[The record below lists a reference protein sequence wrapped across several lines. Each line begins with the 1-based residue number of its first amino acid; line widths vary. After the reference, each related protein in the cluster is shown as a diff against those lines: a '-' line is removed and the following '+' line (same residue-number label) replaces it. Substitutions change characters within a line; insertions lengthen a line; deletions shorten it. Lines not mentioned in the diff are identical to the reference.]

1 MRKTI
6 IAAMATFLICHS
18 GIADAVTAKPS
29 AKPVAKPTS
38 HATKKPGLLPT
49 VVKPVAKPVAKST
62 TKSTAKTVSKKPT
75 TVSKSTPAKK
85 HYVRRVYKRKYV
97 KPIPLP
103 PAIWPPVNFIG
114 QQGVYINYKVS
125 ASALANAISL
135 VSTDSALYKD
145 SQVCKEQSCGVVQLG
160 SETGCDW
167 WEIDSTL
174 YGLVDSS
181 TANTM
186 IRGTL
191 QTFAPSTAAK
201 KVTTNY
207 LVSPVPLTSGDRV
220 VPTRALCW
228 SKSSGAQ
235 MPAKIPDNIYVAY
248 PSK

>member
-1 MRKTI
+1 MRK
-6 IAAMATFLICHS
+6 ALCAVFAVLLITHG
-18 GIADAVTAKPS
+18 GIAVATTAKPS
-29 AKPVAKPTS
+29 AKP
-38 HATKKPGLLPT
+38 
-49 VVKPVAKPVAKST
+49 T
-62 TKSTAKTVSKKPT
+62 TKSTAKSGVLPTVAKPAA
-75 TVSKSTPAKK
+75 KSTAKSTAKK
-85 HYVRRVYKRKYV
+85 RYVRRVYKRKYV

-103 PAIWPPVNFIG
+103 PAVWPPVNFIG

-125 ASALANAISL
+125 ASSLANAISL
-135 VSTDSALYKD
+135 VTSDSNLYKD
-145 SQVCKEQSCGVVQLG
+145 SQICKEQSCGVVQLG

-181 TANTM
+181 TTDTL

-191 QTFAPSTAAK
+191 QTIAPSTSAK
-201 KVTTNY
+201 KVITNY
-207 LVSPVPLTSGDRV
+207 LVSPVPLTTGDRV

-235 MPAKIPDNIYVAY
+235 IPAKVPDNIYVAY

>member
-1 MRKTI
+1 MRKALCAVLT
-6 IAAMATFLICHS
+6 ALLLTHG
-18 GIADAVTAKPS
+18 GIAVAATAKPS
-29 AKPVAKPTS
+29 AKP
-38 HATKKPGLLPT
+38 
-49 VVKPVAKPVAKST
+49 T
-62 TKSTAKTVSKKPT
+62 TKSTAKSGLLPTVAKPATKPAAKPT
-75 TVSKSTPAKK
+75 TKK
-85 HYVRRVYKRKYV
+85 RYVRRVYKRKYV

-103 PAIWPPVNFIG
+103 PAIWPPVNFYG

-135 VSTDSALYKD
+135 VTTDSALYKD
-145 SQVCKEQSCGVVQLG
+145 SQTCKEQSCGVVQLG

-174 YGLVDSS
+174 YGLVDTS
-181 TANTM
+181 TTNTI

-201 KVTTNY
+201 QVITNF
-207 LVSPVPLTSGDRV
+207 LVSPVSLTTGDRV

-228 SKSSGAQ
+228 SKSSGAKV
-235 MPAKIPDNIYVAY
+235 PAQIPDNVYVAY

>member
-1 MRKTI
+1 MRRALCAVF
-6 IAAMATFLICHS
+6 AALLVTHG
-18 GIADAVTAKPS
+18 GIAVATTAKPS
-29 AKPVAKPTS
+29 AKP
-38 HATKKPGLLPT
+38 TKKSTAKSGLLPT
-49 VVKPVAKPVAKST
+49 VSKPVVKKTSASAKKST
-62 TKSTAKTVSKKPT
+62 TSTAKKR
-75 TVSKSTPAKK
+75 
-85 HYVRRVYKRKYV
+85 YVRRVYKRKYV

-103 PAIWPPVNFIG
+103 PAVWPPVNFYG

-135 VSTDSALYKD
+135 VNTDSALYKD
-145 SQVCKEQSCGVVQLG
+145 SQSCTEQSCGVVQLG

-181 TANTM
+181 TTNTI

-191 QTFAPSTAAK
+191 QTFAPGTTAK
-201 KVTTNY
+201 QVITDY
-207 LVSPVPLTSGDRV
+207 LVSPAPLTTGDRV

-228 SKSSGAQ
+228 SKSSGAKVPDQ
-235 MPAKIPDNIYVAY
+235 VPDNIYVAY

>member
-1 MRKTI
+1 MRRALCAVF
-6 IAAMATFLICHS
+6 AALLVTHG
-18 GIADAVTAKPS
+18 GIAVATTAKPS
-29 AKPVAKPTS
+29 AKP
-38 HATKKPGLLPT
+38 
-49 VVKPVAKPVAKST
+49 T
-62 TKSTAKTVSKKPT
+62 TKSTAKSGLLPTVTKPVVKKTASGTPT
-75 TVSKSTPAKK
+75 KKSTATAKK
-85 HYVRRVYKRKYV
+85 LSITTAKKRYVRRVYKRKYV

-103 PAIWPPVNFIG
+103 PAIWPPANFYG

-135 VSTDSALYKD
+135 VNTDSALYKD
-145 SQVCKEQSCGVVQLG
+145 SQSCTEQSCGVVQLG

-181 TANTM
+181 TTNTI

-191 QTFAPSTAAK
+191 QTFAPGTAAK
-201 KVTTNY
+201 QVITDY
-207 LVSPVPLTSGDRV
+207 LVSPVPLTTGDRV

-228 SKSSGAQ
+228 SKSSGAKVPDQ
-235 MPAKIPDNIYVAY
+235 IPDNIYVAY